1 MGRGSTVSWGATSRL
16 QRFWDIR
23 AACNFIGGGTGSSLL
38 VWATLGLFAGLPY
51 YPAALI
57 GLLFV
62 AAGLFMVWLET
73 GKPWRALNLFFRPQT
88 SWMTREGIVAL
99 PLFALGAVSVLI
111 DADILL
117 PTTSPSPVVPAVI
130 AAILALAFLYCQLR
144 ILNSARSLPAW
155 REPRAMALVGLSG
168 LTEGFGIYCLLSAIL
183 GFVAPVMMA
192 TILALVIARAV
203 AWRAYIA
210 ALGRC
215 GAPESTMAAFG
226 AMRNGFLIT
235 GHALPAILIVLAYMW
250 PGMAT
255 IFSAMA
261 GVAATLGGWLLKI
274 VLVTRAAYIP
284 KTAIP
289 KPPVRGRRSSSPG
302 AQRTT

>member
-1 MGRGSTVSWGATSRL
+1 VSWGATSRL

-51 YPAALI
+51 FPVALI

-73 GKPWRALNLFFRPQT
+73 GKPWRAFNLFFRPQT

-99 PLFALGAVSVLI
+99 PLFALGAVSVFI
-111 DADILL
+111 DADALL
-117 PTTSPSPVVPAVI
+117 PTTSLSPAVPAVF
-130 AAILALAFLYCQLR
+130 AAVLALAFLYCQLR

-168 LTEGFGIYCLLSAIL
+168 LTEGFGIYLLLIAIL
-183 GFVAPVMMA
+183 GIVTPAMMV
-192 TILALVIARAV
+192 TILVLVIARALV
-203 AWRAYIA
+203 WRAYIA
-210 ALGRC
+210 ALGRS
-215 GAPESTMAAFG
+215 GAPESTMSALG
-226 AMRNGFLIT
+226 AMRNGFLIM
-235 GHALPAILIVLAYMW
+235 GHALPVVLIVLAYSW
-250 PGMAT
+250 PGIAT
-255 IFSAMA
+255 IFSALA
-261 GVAATLGGWLLKI
+261 GVAATLGGWLLKVI
-274 VLVTRAAYIP
+274 LVTKAAYIP

-289 KPPVRGRRSSSPG
+289 KLPVRGRRSSSAG
-302 AQRTT
+302 A